1 MTYRDHLPEGFTG
14 RAMIRGDLL
23 PAKLQADARR
33 AYLHR
38 FTREHIP
45 LWSKKP
51 RDNGEP
57 YPLQFASDAEW
68 LARTLFPVTVR
79 KGGTLGDH
87 TRAGNAH
94 CAAFQLGPMVLPT
107 ETRRADLARLPRLC
121 QLSKWEIRP

>member
-45 LWSKKP
+45 LWSRKP

-87 TRAGNAH
+87 TRAGKAP
-94 CAAFQLGPMVLPT
+94 CRSFPT
-107 ETRRADLARLPRLC
+107 WPNGVTEGDKARGSGTIAETVPAI
-121 QLSKWEIRP
+121 EIG

>member
-23 PAKLQADARR
+23 PAKLQADALR

-45 LWSKKP
+45 LWSRKP

-87 TRAGNAH
+87 TRAGKAH
-94 CAAFQLGPMVLPT
+94 CCSFPT
-107 ETRRADLARLPRLC
+107 WPNGVTEGDKARGSGTIAETVPAI
-121 QLSKWEIRP
+121 EIG